1 MKKKKIKNLSYS
13 RMQRNPWYSHFSI
26 RCKSTTPINL
36 QHVRNDVTYRSYER
50 NRDLDSEFDLWLTV
64 ANMQL
69 QLKDNFDDFSVITV
83 YVKCGTIEDLEE
95 FGMYCMPFQT
105 CRKLGQLYVAKTNMR
120 PCIWVTTMA

>member
-1 MKKKKIKNLSYS
+1 
-13 RMQRNPWYSHFSI
+13 
-26 RCKSTTPINL
+26 
-36 QHVRNDVTYRSYER
+36 VTYRSYER

-95 FGMYCMPFQT
+95 FGMYLMHAVPDMSEARAT
-105 CRKLGQLYVAKTNMR
+105 LRGKNEYASMHLGNDDGVTLSIVRKPKQ
-120 PCIWVTTMA
+120 